1 MIERRKNNQGM
12 NGDYLMTE
20 RMVAEMALVPV
31 NTIRYW
37 RQMGILPFIKVG
49 KHPRIWHSVFLKVFQ
64 KPLPIGLGD
73 TDTMP
78 FAGDVRSRA

>member
-20 RMVAEMALVPV
+20 RMVAEVALVPV

-37 RQMGILPFIKVG
+37 RQRGILPFVKVG
-49 KHPRIWHSVFLKVFQ
+49 KHPRIWFSDFRNVFQ
-64 KPLPIGLGD
+64 KPLPKGEGG